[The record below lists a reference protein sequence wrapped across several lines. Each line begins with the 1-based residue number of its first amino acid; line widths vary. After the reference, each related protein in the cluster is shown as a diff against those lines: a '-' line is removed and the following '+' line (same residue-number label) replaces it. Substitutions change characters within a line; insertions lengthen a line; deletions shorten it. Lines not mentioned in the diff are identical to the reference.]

1 MATIKEQ
8 EFPLSQR
15 DIDAY
20 WDLVR
25 WTLSEIFGESTEE
38 ADDYQQFVNEGS
50 VYDKI
55 ACYHTNPFNLAA
67 DLAGVL
73 PSETTESQYKR
84 FWEKNI
90 TVFPSHRR

>member
-1 MATIKEQ
+1 MATIKAQ

-38 ADDYQQFVNEGS
+38 VDDLQQSVSESSVDYQIV
-50 VYDKI
+50 
-55 ACYHTNPFNLAA
+55 CYHDNPFNVAA
-67 DLAGVL
+67 EIAGVP
-73 PSETTESQYKR
+73 PSETTEAQYRR
-84 FWEKNI
+84 FWAKNI

>member
-15 DIDAY
+15 DVDAY

-25 WTLSEIFGESTEE
+25 WTLSEIFGKSTEAVDDLQQSVSE
-38 ADDYQQFVNEGS
+38 ASVDYQIV
-50 VYDKI
+50 
-55 ACYHTNPFNLAA
+55 CYHDNPFNVAA
-67 DLAGVL
+67 DLAEVP

-84 FWEKNI
+84 FWAKNI
-90 TVFPSHRR
+90 TVFPWHKR